1 MVPQIKNGILNID
14 KPQGIT
20 SHDVVDIVRK
30 IFPGIKVGHTGT
42 LDPIAT
48 GVLPICIGKATKLSD
63 ELLSENKVYKVKML
77 LGVETDTYDIAGKI
91 VFANT
96 LNEDE
101 IYIKERI
108 KRFIG
113 KSSQIPPIYS
123 AIKIKGKKAYEY
135 ARNGENV
142 SLKPREIEIFNIDDI
157 DVNLRKRQVSF
168 VVSCTKGT
176 YIRSLVHDIGIKLG
190 CGATM
195 IELKRLKTGDFDIN
209 DSIDLYEFLNL
220 EYLDMLDK
228 IVSIEELY
236 KDSKKINL
244 KDKDYDKFLNGI
256 AIKTDVP
263 NGIVRV
269 YENLRYKGLGKVND
283 NLLKRF
289 IIE

>member
-1 MVPQIKNGILNID
+1 
-14 KPQGIT
+14 
-20 SHDVVDIVRK
+20 
-30 IFPGIKVGHTGT
+30 
-42 LDPIAT
+42 
-48 GVLPICIGKATKLSD
+48 
-63 ELLSENKVYKVKML
+63 
-77 LGVETDTYDIAGKI
+77 
-91 VFANT
+91 
-96 LNEDE
+96 
-101 IYIKERI
+101 
-108 KRFIG
+108 
-113 KSSQIPPIYS
+113 
-123 AIKIKGKKAYEY
+123 
-135 ARNGENV
+135 
-142 SLKPREIEIFNIDDI
+142 
-157 DVNLRKRQVSF
+157 
-168 VVSCTKGT
+168 
-176 YIRSLVHDIGIKLG
+176 
-190 CGATM
+190 M

-244 KDKDYDKFLNGI
+244 KDKDYNKFLNGI